1 LKAFSGEFR
10 IIRLETIMAVGSAIS
25 ASLTDLRGLVRPQ
38 EQAPASEERGEVQE
52 NGGNTARLD
61 TAASEPSTGVAESAS
76 SRGENDNPGAGT
88 QARDDRLPNSGDPN
102 RGTTLDIA
110 V

>member
-1 LKAFSGEFR
+1 
-10 IIRLETIMAVGSAIS
+10 MAVGSAIS
-25 ASLTDLRGLVRPQ
+25 ASLADLRGLVRPQ
-38 EQAPASEERGEVQE
+38 EQAPASEERGGEAQE
-52 NGGNTARLD
+52 NGVNTARLD
-61 TAASEPSTGVAESAS
+61 TAANEPSTGVAETAS

-88 QARDDRLPNSGDPN
+88 QSRDDRLPNSGDPN

>member
-1 LKAFSGEFR
+1 
-10 IIRLETIMAVGSAIS
+10 MAVGPATS
-25 ASLTDLRGLVRPQ
+25 ASISDLRGLVQPQ
-38 EQAPASEERGEVQE
+38 EPVRPAPEEQAAAEQDSGVD
-52 NGGNTARLD
+52 TAQLD
-61 TAASEPSTGVAESAS
+61 TAASQPAAGVQESPSN
-76 SRGENDNPGAGT
+76 RGENDNPGVAA

>member
-1 LKAFSGEFR
+1 
-10 IIRLETIMAVGSAIS
+10 MAVGPATS
-25 ASLTDLRGLVRPQ
+25 ASISDLRTLVQPQ
-38 EQAPASEERGEVQE
+38 DPDSLPVSDRGDGAEGE
-52 NGGNTARLD
+52 NGVAASGPEVSSLD
-61 TAASEPSTGVAESAS
+61 TAATGPAAPATDTAN
-76 SRGENDNPGAGT
+76 SRGENENPGAAAA

>member
-1 LKAFSGEFR
+1 
-10 IIRLETIMAVGSAIS
+10 MAVGPATS
-25 ASLTDLRGLVRPQ
+25 ASIADLRGLVQPQ
-38 EQAPASEERGEVQE
+38 GPEQAPAGEGRTEEVQG
-52 NGGNTARLD
+52 NGVNTARLD
-61 TAASEPSTGVAESAS
+61 TAASEPTTGVSESSS

>member
-1 LKAFSGEFR
+1 
-10 IIRLETIMAVGSAIS
+10 MAVGPATS
-25 ASLTDLRGLVRPQ
+25 ASLTDLRGLAQPQ
-38 EQAPASEERGEVQE
+38 EPIQAPVDEERGDETQ
-52 NGGNTARLD
+52 GSGITTGQPGTARLD
-61 TAASEPSTGVAESAS
+61 TAANEPSTGISETAS
-76 SRGENDNPGAGT
+76 NRGENDNPGAGV

>member
-1 LKAFSGEFR
+1 
-10 IIRLETIMAVGSAIS
+10 MAVGPATG
-25 ASLTDLRGLVRPQ
+25 ASLADLRGLAQPQ
-38 EQAPASEERGEVQE
+38 EPAQGPVAEERPGDVQE
-52 NGGNTARLD
+52 NGVNTARLD
-61 TAASEPSTGVAESAS
+61 TAANEPSTGVSESAS
-76 SRGENDNPGAGT
+76 NRGENDNPGAGG

>member
-1 LKAFSGEFR
+1 
-10 IIRLETIMAVGSAIS
+10 MAVGPATNASIS
-25 ASLTDLRGLVRPQ
+25 DLRGLVQPQ
-38 EQAPASEERGEVQE
+38 EPQRPAPEDQAATEQE
-52 NGGNTARLD
+52 SGLNRAELD
-61 TAASEPSTGVAESAS
+61 TAATGPAGGVQETPS
-76 SRGENDNPGAGT
+76 SRGENDNPGAAA